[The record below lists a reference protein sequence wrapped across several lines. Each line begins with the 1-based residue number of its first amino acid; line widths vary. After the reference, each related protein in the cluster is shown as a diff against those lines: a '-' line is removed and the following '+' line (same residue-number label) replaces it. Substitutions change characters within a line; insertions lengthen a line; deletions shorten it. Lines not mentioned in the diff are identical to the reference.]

1 MIFLQDLKTLLEVE
15 KEVSKMYKDAL
26 SKKDDYKAL
35 AEASDKEY
43 ELKQLNEAE
52 AQIALLNENTKKE
65 ISRLTKDFDKKIIE
79 LKETLKNDIDEKVQ
93 KAVNKL
99 LEAIVL

>member
-1 MIFLQDLKTLLEVE
+1 MQDLKTLLEVE

-26 SKKDDYKAL
+26 SKKDESKAL
-35 AEASDKEY
+35 AEASAKEY

-79 LKETLKNDIDEKVQ
+79 LKETLKNDVDENVQ

-99 LEAIVL
+99 LEAIVLWK